1 MFWIVLACTI
11 GSSGPATPGS
21 QSAIESANMATMAE
35 TAGELSNASRELEAA
50 SSAARKRIQAGADPA
65 VEAEKLAT
73 IMDRIEGLEAELQT
87 QQVELEKRIGAAQ
100 STDETRK

>member
-21 QSAIESANMATMAE
+21 PSAVESANMSAMAE
-35 TAGELSNASRELEAA
+35 TAGQLSNASRELEEA

-73 IMDRIEGLEAELQT
+73 IMNRIEELEAELQT
-87 QQVELEKRIGAAQ
+87 QQLELEKRIGTAQ
-100 STDETRK
+100 STDETRR